1 MNTTPQEFC
10 RKVPDPNDRKR
21 SAWQVSFKQGAS
33 GHIIDKHVKNPGE
46 PWSAILPPEY
56 YKQLKTL
63 PGSARQDDDHH
74 QLKYLLLELAH
85 QSCKRPQVM
94 MFQER
99 QRSSPG
105 ASSVRLAVKCG
116 LLVCHCGLLI
126 VVRQEP
132 ATPQAQHKITTA
144 FFPRDSLSRA
154 RGKPVWTKVV
164 ADLIRDYCPAG
175 DGGRVLY
182 PAPEVTRIVR
192 DESRTDRELERSHI
206 EFITM
211 HTWNFQPV
219 HGQTIHCFSYP
230 DWNPAPL
237 RMAVDTQ
244 TDGSAR

>member
-1 MNTTPQEFC
+1 MNTSQQEFC
-10 RKVPDPNDRKR
+10 RTVPDPNDRKR
-21 SAWQVSFKQGAS
+21 SSWQLTFKQGAS
-33 GHIIDKHVKNPGE
+33 GHIIDKHVKNSGE

-56 YKQLKTL
+56 YQQLKTL

-74 QLKYLLLELAH
+74 PLKLLLLELAH

-99 QRSSPG
+99 QRSSPQ
-105 ASSVRLAVKCG
+105 ASSARLPVSCW

-126 VVRQEP
+126 VVRQES
-132 ATPQAQHKITTA
+132 AAQQARHKIATA
-144 FFPRDSLSRA
+144 FFPRDSLSQA
-154 RGKPVWTKVV
+154 RGKPGWKRVA

-192 DESRTDRELERSHI
+192 DESRTDWELERSHV

-230 DWNPAPL
+230 DWNPGPL
-237 RMAVDTQ
+237 RTVVDTQ
-244 TDGSAR
+244 ADGSAP